1 MIGDDKV
8 MRFGGCKSG
17 EACSIVLR
25 GASSHVLD
33 ESERSLHDALAVL
46 ISTVKKDPKSIY
58 GGGNTEIR
66 MAAAIDTIASSTPGK
81 KALAMS
87 AYATALR
94 QLPIIVAD
102 NGGYDSAE
110 LITQLRAAIA
120 AGTVTAGLDMYNGTI
135 GDMKTLGVRESYRSK
150 LQVLL
155 SASEAAEMILRV
167 DDIVKAAPRRRE
179 ERY

>member
-1 MIGDDKV
+1 MIGEDKV

-46 ISTVKKDPKSIY
+46 ISTVKQDPKSIY

-66 MAAAIDTIASSTPGK
+66 MAAAIDAAAASTPGK

-94 QLPIIVAD
+94 QLPIIVA
-102 NGGYDSAE
+102 GKC
-110 LITQLRAAIA
+110 
-120 AGTVTAGLDMYNGTI
+120 VTSTPRVSTRCIIHYLM
-135 GDMKTLGVRESYRSK
+135 SYF
-150 LQVLL
+150 LL
-155 SASEAAEMILRV
+155 LLPNIR
-167 DDIVKAAPRRRE
+167 
-179 ERY
+179 